1 MPISKVTI
9 VFITT
14 ESGTLVEF
22 KMFYSNEKKM
32 ENIIEMGF
40 EQDITAVHEQLEMLF
55 QEKKFRYT

>member
-1 MPISKVTI
+1 MK
-9 VFITT
+9 
-14 ESGTLVEF
+14 
-22 KMFYSNEKKM
+22 KKM